1 MKILKPILLAI
12 LLIILYMGYFL
23 SCLKLTILM
32 AQTGLTIPQ
41 ATMILIPISLSIG
54 YITPI
59 ILRKLDETIL
69 KEAEKKL
76 SILFLRFLFDP
87 EERQVEAIL
96 DFQFSF

>member
-69 KEAEKKL
+69 KEAEKK
-76 SILFLRFLFDP
+76 
-87 EERQVEAIL
+87 
-96 DFQFSF
+96 

>member
-1 MKILKPILLAI
+1 MKILKPILLAS

-32 AQTGLTIPQ
+32 IQTGLTIPE
-41 ATMILIPISLSIG
+41 ATAILIPLSLSIG

-69 KEAEKKL
+69 KEAEKK
-76 SILFLRFLFDP
+76 
-87 EERQVEAIL
+87 
-96 DFQFSF
+96 

>member
-41 ATMILIPISLSIG
+41 ATAILIPLSLTIG

-59 ILRKLDETIL
+59 ILQKLQKTIL
-69 KEAEKKL
+69 RE
-76 SILFLRFLFDP
+76 F
-87 EERQVEAIL
+87 EER
-96 DFQFSF
+96 